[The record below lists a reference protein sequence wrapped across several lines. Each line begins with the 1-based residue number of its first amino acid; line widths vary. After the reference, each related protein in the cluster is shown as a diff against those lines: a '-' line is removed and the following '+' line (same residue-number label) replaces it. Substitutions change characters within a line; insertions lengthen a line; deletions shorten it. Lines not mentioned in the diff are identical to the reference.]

1 MRQSGGRLSF
11 TDGPFMESKEVVGGY
26 AILEAPSRE
35 AAVQIMRAFMEL
47 HERHWSTWQGECE
60 LREMV
65 FVTA

>member
-1 MRQSGGRLSF
+1 L
-11 TDGPFMESKEVVGGY
+11 GGY